1 MIDSYTNR
9 FPAPSSRQ
17 GQWSKSFEH
26 IDITRR
32 FSIILDMVYILG
44 YFIKVLQDEFIR
56 MNDRLVTVYSFQQ

>member
-17 GQWSKSFEH
+17 GQWSKSFEL

-32 FSIILDMVYILG
+32 FSIILDMVTILV
-44 YFIKVLQDEFIR
+44 YFIEVLQE
-56 MNDRLVTVYSFQQ
+56 